1 MKRDIK
7 FYFKLFA
14 SMFYISAF
22 TFGGG
27 YVIVPLMRK
36 KFVNEYHWIE
46 EQEMLDLTA
55 IAQSTPGPIAVNAAI
70 LVGYRV
76 AGYLG
81 SIITI
86 IATVL
91 PPLIILSVIS
101 VVYTAFINNLIIQY
115 ILRGMKAGVAAVIID
130 VVISMIISLMKDKKA
145 IPIIVMIS
153 AFAATFVF
161 KINVVIIILLSGLI
175 GAVSMYYSK
184 YARKS
189 GESK

>member
-81 SIITI
+81 SMITI

-161 KINVVIIILLSGLI
+161 KINVIIIILLSGLI

>member
-81 SIITI
+81 SMITI

-91 PPLIILSVIS
+91 PPIIILSFIS

>member
-81 SIITI
+81 SMITI

-153 AFAATFVF
+153 AFAVTFVF